1 MRIRVVLPSLVLL
14 IVLAA
19 ALVAGHNPGTQAGAE
34 PAPPPP
40 PEVTVASVMVEKL
53 HDWDEFTGRLEAV
66 ETVEVRPRVS
76 GYIESVH
83 FAEGA
88 RIAAGDLLFRIDPR
102 PFRAEVARLVAEK
115 QRAEAELALARRNLA
130 RAEKLIAQN
139 ATSQEQLDSIAAMEA
154 TRVAELAAVEAAL
167 DAAELDLEFTR
178 VVSPID
184 GRVSRALIT
193 PGNLVDSSS
202 WLTTVVSDD
211 EIYAYFDAD
220 EQTYLRYSGIARSAD
235 KDAGANRV
243 YVGLINEQ
251 GHPHEGRLD
260 FVDNRVDPDSGTIR
274 GRAVLDNAEGRFTP
288 GLFARIKLVGRDAHE
303 VALVDD
309 RAIGTDL
316 DRKYVLVVDADN
328 VAQYRAVKTG
338 RFVDGLRIV
347 TDGLEAGDVVI
358 VNGLQRVR
366 PGTPVRY
373 AEVEMA
379 SLARR
384 AVQQVVDDSPI
395 LTADSSGGSTGAHR
409 R

>member
-1 MRIRVVLPSLVLL
+1 MRTRVLYPSLVLL
-14 IVLAA
+14 VALTAALAA
-19 ALVAGHNPGTQAGAE
+19 GRATTDEPQ

-40 PEVTVASVMVEKL
+40 PEVTVAPVEFRSL

-76 GYIESVH
+76 GYVESVH
-83 FAEGA
+83 FDEGA
-88 RIAAGDLLFRIDPR
+88 KIAAGDLLFRIDPR
-102 PFRAEVARLVAEK
+102 PFRAEANRLAAEK

-139 ATSQEQLDSIAAMEA
+139 ATSQEQLDSIAATEA

-184 GRVSRALIT
+184 GRVSRALVT

-220 EQTYLRYSGIARSAD
+220 EQTYLRYAGIARSSGD
-235 KDAGANRV
+235 DGAGNRV
-243 YVGLINEQ
+243 YVGLINEE
-251 GHPHEGRLD
+251 GHPHAGRLD

-274 GRAVLDNAEGRFTP
+274 GRAVLDNAEGWFTP

-316 DRKYVLVVDADN
+316 DRKYVLVVDAND
-328 VAQYRAVKTG
+328 VAQYRGVRTG
-338 RFVDGLRIV
+338 RFVDGLRVV
-347 TDGLEAGDVVI
+347 TGGLEAGDVVI

-373 AEVEMA
+373 EKVEMA

-384 AVQQVVDDSPI
+384 DVQQVLDDSPI
-395 LTADSSGGSTGAHR
+395 LTADSSGSSAHR

>member
-1 MRIRVVLPSLVLL
+1 MRIRVLLPSLVLL
-14 IVLAA
+14 ILLAA
-19 ALVAGHNPGTQAGAE
+19 ALVAGHSTANEAE

-40 PEVTVASVMVEKL
+40 PEVTVAPVAVRSL

-83 FAEGA
+83 FDEGA
-88 RIAAGDLLFRIDPR
+88 KIEAGDLLFRIDPR
-102 PFRAEVARLVAEK
+102 PFRAEVSRLAAEK

-139 ATSQEQLDSIAAMEA
+139 ATSQEQLDSIAAAAA
-154 TRVAELAAVEAAL
+154 TRAAELAAVEAAL
-167 DAAELDLEFTR
+167 EAAELNLEFTR

-184 GRVSRALIT
+184 GRVSRALVT

-211 EIYAYFDAD
+211 EIYVYFDAD
-220 EQTYLRYSGIARSAD
+220 EQTYLRYAGIARRNEAD
-235 KDAGANRV
+235 GEGNRV
-243 YVGLINEQ
+243 YVGLINED

-274 GRAVLDNAEGRFTP
+274 GRAVLDNAGGLFTP
-288 GLFARIKLVGRDAHE
+288 GLFARIKLVGRDAQD

-316 DRKYVLVVDADN
+316 DRKYVLVVDEDN
-328 VAQYRAVKTG
+328 VVQYRGVETG

-347 TDGLEAGDVVI
+347 TEGLAAGEVVI

-366 PGTPVRY
+366 PGMPVT
-373 AEVEMA
+373 ASEVEME

-384 AVQQVVDDSPI
+384 AIQQVIGATPM
-395 LTADSSGGSTGAHR
+395 LAADSGAGAHR